1 MPEELDKPGVD
12 NNQLED
18 CDRVSEFERII
29 YRQGFAISYVVFYSI
44 PLFFIL
50 LETFY
55 TFSWAT
61 NQGLILKAKNGATK
75 LR

>member
-29 YRQGFAISYVVFYSI
+29 YRQGSI
-44 PLFFIL
+44 TSREDL
-50 LETFY
+50 
-55 TFSWAT
+55 
-61 NQGLILKAKNGATK
+61 LKAFLLLHICKWNPIK
-75 LR
+75 V

>member
-29 YRQGFAISYVVFYSI
+29 YRQGFIRDLYNISYTGYPAAFDIS
-44 PLFFIL
+44 F
-50 LETFY
+50 
-55 TFSWAT
+55 
-61 NQGLILKAKNGATK
+61 LKCEIV
-75 LR
+75 

>member
-29 YRQGFAISYVVFYSI
+29 YRQGSITSREIFY
-44 PLFFIL
+44 
-50 LETFY
+50 
-55 TFSWAT
+55 
-61 NQGLILKAKNGATK
+61 
-75 LR
+75 

>member
-29 YRQGFAISYVVFYSI
+29 YRRGFIRGTYELYVKW
-44 PLFFIL
+44 
-50 LETFY
+50 
-55 TFSWAT
+55 WA
-61 NQGLILKAKNGATK
+61 
-75 LR
+75 